1 MFFLLVKFQQ
11 FEHRPVFSENLAIL
25 ELQLAYESVERPEIP
40 NTQREIRR
48 QYAKVEGR
56 TVPSYVPLILLLA

>member
-1 MFFLLVKFQQ
+1 MLFLLVKFQQ
-11 FEHRPVFSENLAIL
+11 FQHRPVFSENLAIVQ
-25 ELQLAYESVERPEIP
+25 LQLPYESVERLDTP

-56 TVPSYVPLILLLA
+56 TVASDVPLILLLA